1 MANAMCGSFKRE
13 ILAGVHRWVQ
23 NTTDVGSGDVN
34 AAAHPVKVAMFT
46 SSASLDQD
54 TTNYSTSNEVT
65 GSGGVYSA
73 GGAALTT
80 VVLDLGDNSSSV
92 ATAFLDFADT
102 TWAASTIANA
112 RYALIYNST
121 LSDDTT
127 GTTSTTHVYV
137 DADPAVAVL
146 DFGSDKSSSA
156 GDFTIQYPTNDAN
169 SAIIR
174 LA

>member
-1 MANAMCGSFKRE
+1 M
-13 ILAGVHRWVQ
+13 
-23 NTTDVGSGDVN
+23 
-34 AAAHPVKVAMFT
+34 
-46 SSASLDQD
+46 
-54 TTNYSTSNEVT
+54 
-65 GSGGVYSA
+65 
-73 GGAALTT
+73 TT

-102 TWAASTIANA
+102 TWASSTIASA